1 MHAMLSKKWKNLIDY
16 EVIMPLVFMIFAV
29 TYYIDVMDKRYV
41 GRILPQIVCVIM
53 IILLARI
60 LIVSI
65 RKKLALDQERGQIFD
80 KHARTLLVFVA
91 MLFLYYYVI
100 LLIGYVYATLIYIP
114 TTMLAL
120 GYKKKMVIV
129 ISTILFLGII
139 YLFFVVGFNFVLPQ
153 GSLITGL

>member
-1 MHAMLSKKWKNLIDY
+1 MWSKKWKNLIDY
-16 EVIMPLVFMIFAV
+16 EVIMPLVFMLFAI
-29 TYYIDVMDKRYV
+29 TYYVDVMDKRYV
-41 GRILPQIVCVIM
+41 GRVMPQIVCVLM

-60 LIVSI
+60 LFMAV

-80 KHARTLLVFVA
+80 KNARTLLVFVA

-114 TTMLAL
+114 ATMLAL
-120 GYKKKMVIV
+120 GYRKKMVIAM
-129 ISTILFLGII
+129 STILFLGVI

>member
-1 MHAMLSKKWKNLIDY
+1 MFSKKWKNLIDY

-41 GRILPQIVCVIM
+41 GRIMPQIACVIM
-53 IILLARI
+53 IVLLARI
-60 LIVSI
+60 LFNAV

-80 KHARTLLVFVA
+80 KNARTLLVFVA

-129 ISTILFLGII
+129 TSTVLFLGFI

-153 GSLITGL
+153 GSFITGL